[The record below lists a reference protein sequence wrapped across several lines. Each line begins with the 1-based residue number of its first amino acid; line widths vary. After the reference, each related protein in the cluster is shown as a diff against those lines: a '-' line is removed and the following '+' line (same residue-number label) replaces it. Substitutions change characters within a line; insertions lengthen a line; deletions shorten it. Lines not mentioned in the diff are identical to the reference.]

1 MNGYIHKHDVVYR
14 EHNTSNSVVELS
26 IKVKTYHFYLEIFWW
41 MDIIS
46 FQSLLNDIKL
56 LYHHRNQILE
66 PG

>member
-14 EHNTSNSVVELS
+14 KHNTSNSVVELS

-56 LYHHRNQILE
+56 LDHHRNQILE